1 MINIPESVLDLAI
14 QIQRI
19 PAPTLEESQRAQYL
33 QQLFLKETLSDV
45 KIDEMSNVCARIP
58 GKGDAPP
65 VVISAH
71 SDTVFPKETDLS
83 IRREAHRIFGPG
95 IGDNSLGVAGL
106 FGLVWMLR
114 QENIELPGD
123 LWLVA
128 NVGEEGLGDLRGMR
142 AVVDHFGETPQA
154 YIILEGMALGHI
166 YHRGLGV
173 QRYRIT
179 INTPGGHSWADFGTP
194 SAIHELGKL
203 INELIQLDLPEEP
216 RTSLNVG
223 VIEGGMS
230 VNTIAAKAS
239 LELDLRS
246 EEPEA
251 LQTLVKRVE
260 TLVEQ
265 ANQPEVQVK
274 AEIIGQRPAGQISK
288 QHPLVQ
294 IATKALQ
301 SQNIQ
306 PQYLIGSTDANI
318 PLSRKLPAITIGLT
332 IGDGA
337 HTMDEYI
344 LTEPLAKGLAQ
355 LLATVLGAYQT
366 QK

>member
-1 MINIPESVLDLAI
+1 MSNIPESVLDLAI

-19 PAPTLEESQRAQYL
+19 PAPTFHETQRALYL
-33 QQLFLKETLSDV
+33 KQLFLKENLTGV
-45 KIDEMSNVCARIP
+45 KIDEKSNVYARIP
-58 GKGDAPP
+58 GNGKASP

-71 SDTVFPKETDLS
+71 IDTVFPIETNLR
-83 IRREAHRIFGPG
+83 IRRETHRIYGPG

-106 FGLVWMLR
+106 FGLIWMLR
-114 QENIELPGD
+114 QENVALPGD

-128 NVGEEGLGDLRGMR
+128 NVGEEGLGDLCGMR
-142 AVVDHFGETPQA
+142 AVVDHFGEAPRA

-179 INTPGGHSWADFGTP
+179 INTPGGHSWADYGTP
-194 SAIHELGKL
+194 SAIHEVGKL
-203 INELIQLDLPEEP
+203 IRDLCQLDLPKQP

-223 VIEGGMS
+223 VIDGGMS
-230 VNTIAAKAS
+230 VNTIAAQAS

-246 EEPEA
+246 EGPGA
-251 LQTLVKRVE
+251 LQTLIQQVE
-260 TLVEQ
+260 ALVEQ

-274 AEIIGQRPAGQISK
+274 AEIIGQRPAGKISK

-294 IATKALQ
+294 MAAKALK
-301 SQNIQ
+301 SQKLQ
-306 PQYLIGSTDANI
+306 AQYLIGSTDANI
-318 PLSRKLPAITIGLT
+318 PLSRNLPAITIGLT
-332 IGDGA
+332 FGDGA

-344 LTEPLAKGLAQ
+344 LTEPLAKGLAH
-355 LLATVLGAYQT
+355 LLETVQGVYHKQ
-366 QK
+366 

>member
-1 MINIPESVLDLAI
+1 MIDISERVLDLAI
-14 QIQRI
+14 QIQQI
-19 PAPTLEESQRAQYL
+19 PAPTFNETQRAQYV
-33 QQLFLKETLSDV
+33 QQLFLRENLSDV
-45 KIDEMSNVCARIP
+45 KIDEMSNVFARIP
-58 GKGDAPP
+58 GSGDAPP
-65 VVISAH
+65 VVVSAH
-71 SDTVFPKETDLS
+71 SDTVFPQETDLS
-83 IRREAHRIFGPG
+83 IQRETHRLHGPG

-106 FGLVWMLR
+106 FGLIWMLR

-123 LWLVA
+123 LWLAA
-128 NVGEEGLGDLRGMR
+128 NVGEEGLGDLCGMR
-142 AVVDHFGETPQA
+142 AVVDHFGEAPLA
-154 YIILEGMALGHI
+154 YISLEGMALGHI
-166 YHRGLGV
+166 YHQGLGV

-179 INTPGGHSWADFGTP
+179 INTPGGHSWADYGTP

-203 INELIQLDLPEEP
+203 IKELSQLDLPTQP

-230 VNTIAAKAS
+230 VNTIAAQAS

-251 LQTLVKRVE
+251 LQTLIQQVE

-265 ANQPEVQVK
+265 ANQPEVQVI
-274 AEIIGQRPAGQISK
+274 AEIIGQRPAGQILK

-294 IATKALQ
+294 MATQALQ
-301 SQNIQ
+301 SQKLQ
-306 PQYLIGSTDANI
+306 AQYLIGSTDANI
-318 PLSRKLPAITIGLT
+318 PLSRNLPAITIGLT

-355 LLATVLGAYQT
+355 LLEIVQGAYQT
-366 QK
+366 Q